1 MATRRS
7 RAILFALGIVL
18 LAVCNLLIVLL
29 PLSPPDVPPSIA
41 ASPPV
46 PLDGGTPAQR
56 SRIDDYI
63 ARVASE
69 SFDECLANLNQ
80 HEDLLVRVGSR
91 SNEPVPEVQFA
102 ICLANR
108 RLAKLFEQL
117 QKMPPAERDRRCRKI
132 FRDKFAI
139 HRDEFNVVMTMW
151 EEGNPPRKPHPLPEN
166 RNALCAAVF
175 LSAHFCP
182 VEETLRQLDAWK
194 RFGRSIE
201 ERVARVTVMNV
212 AVLAMVANPEPS
224 FEANIYGM
232 ILQDRC
238 GVTLTSERVR
248 GGFDLKDGILCRWN
262 AHTNPL
268 DFTHQSGGV
277 PVDTAGNLLEFK
289 YIYTFGPIGLLR
301 PQYKTDVVAKLREQ
315 LLACTGTEYKSGP
328 ADENSTP

>member
-1 MATRRS
+1 M
-7 RAILFALGIVL
+7 GIVL

-46 PLDGGTPAQR
+46 PLDGGTPDQR
-56 SRIDDYI
+56 SRIDDYT

-91 SNEPVPEVQFA
+91 SNEPAPEVQFA

-117 QKMPPAERDRRCRKI
+117 QKMPPAERDRRCREI

-139 HRDEFNVVMTMW
+139 HRDEIDVVMTMW
-151 EEGNPPRKPHPLPEN
+151 EEGTPPRKRHPLPEN

-194 RFGRSIE
+194 TFGKAFE
-201 ERVARVTVMNV
+201 ERA
-212 AVLAMVANPEPS
+212 AANPEIPRGYINSLRDQYVFPEPS

-315 LLACTGTEYKSGP
+315 LLACTGTDYKSGP
-328 ADENSTP
+328 ADENITP